1 MQIVRFFCTQILRSL
16 PLKCLSIYIMQE
28 SEISF
33 VHIKAQNDYMLKATK
48 KNKSLLK
55 NCRGYSEAADIYKM

>member
-16 PLKCLSIYIMQE
+16 PLKYLSIYIMQR

-33 VHIKAQNDYMLKATK
+33 VHIKAHNDSMLKGTK

>member
-1 MQIVRFFCTQILRSL
+1 
-16 PLKCLSIYIMQE
+16 MQE

-48 KNKSLLK
+48 KISLSWK
-55 NCRGYSEAADIYKM
+55 IVAVTQKQRIFIKCN

>member
-1 MQIVRFFCTQILRSL
+1 MQIVRFFSTQILRSL
-16 PLKCLSIYIMQE
+16 PLKCLPIYIMQE

-48 KNKSLLK
+48 KISL
-55 NCRGYSEAADIYKM
+55 S